1 MFRVLGIYNFGTEV
15 DKAKNCCRIG
25 CTQPL
30 SGLNRVTARGFNRAP
45 AAWMRMQK
53 KSAVI
58 TAKAK
63 RNHAHRFDTPHRI
76 SGSVASHNELELF

>member
-1 MFRVLGIYNFGTEV
+1 MSSLVSNSISHNGFLRTEV

-30 SGLNRVTARGFNRAP
+30 SGPNRVTARGFNRAP

-76 SGSVASHNELELF
+76 SAVDYW

>member
-1 MFRVLGIYNFGTEV
+1 MGGWLFEDRG
-15 DKAKNCCRIG
+15 KKCCRIG
-25 CTQPL
+25 CNQPL

-53 KSAVI
+53 KRKIMAVI
-58 TAKAK
+58 TAKPK

-76 SGSVASHNELELF
+76 SAVDYW

>member
-1 MFRVLGIYNFGTEV
+1 MDGFLRTEV
-15 DKAKNCCRIG
+15 KNAAELAVISPYPVLIG
-25 CTQPL
+25 LQPVL
-30 SGLNRVTARGFNRAP
+30 VTARGFNRAP

-76 SGSVASHNELELF
+76 SAVDYW